1 MCFGFDAKGALEQS
15 LDGKKEGVNRRNFL
29 RNALVIGAAGGL
41 AVATGTAAAT
51 PAVALPGLGNLPGGG
66 LVDDLLGKKG
76 DLLGRKNGRA
86 VPAGLISIQLY
97 TMRSIMRG
105 DGVDATLEK
114 LAGYGYTRVELA
126 GLYGRTAS
134 DIRSTLDEL
143 GIRSMSSHD
152 GISANAHALETKIAN
167 AAILG
172 QSYMNVPFLS
182 SSNADDWRM
191 WADQMNGEAEVAKKA
206 GIKYG
211 YHNHAHEFT
220 TDLGGGLTP
229 WDVFTSRLDKKL
241 VHLEVDLYW
250 AVTAG
255 FGVGAS
261 DPEQFAIDVIRDAPQ
276 KVLQYHV
283 KDRDEAGGF
292 ADLGTGTIDFAR
304 IFDAHKV
311 KEYIVEQD
319 QPDVTPLQSAEVGY
333 DYVRALRY

>member
-15 LDGKKEGVNRRNFL
+15 LDGKKDGVNRRNFL
-29 RNALVIGAAGGL
+29 RSALVIGAGAGLTIAG
-41 AVATGTAAAT
+41 AG
-51 PAVALPGLGNLPGGG
+51 PAVAAPGGKDG
-66 LVDDLLGKKG
+66 PDRGPKPGKGPLDK
-76 DLLGRKNGRA
+76 KNGRP

-97 TMRSIMRG
+97 TMRSIMSG
-105 DGVDATLEK
+105 AGVDETLEK

-143 GIRSMSSHD
+143 GIASTSSHD
-152 GISANAHALETKIAN
+152 GISNSASALETKLAN
-167 AAILG
+167 AVILG

-191 WADQMNGEAEVAKKA
+191 WADQMNEEADVAKEA

-229 WDVFTSRLDKKL
+229 WEIFTSRLDKKL

-250 AVTAG
+250 AVTG
-255 FGVGAS
+255 GYGVGAT
-261 DPEQFAIDVIRDAPQ
+261 DPEQFAIDVIREAPQ

-283 KDRDEAGGF
+283 KDRDGAGGF

-304 IFDAHKV
+304 IFDAHKA
-311 KEYIVEQD
+311 KEYTVEQD

-333 DYVRALRY
+333 DYVRALRF